1 MDKATKLPRSIGLT
15 SVVVFGT
22 GTAVGVSIF
31 SVLGPAASL
40 AGSGLLLAMALAG
53 IPMLFFAFSY
63 AWLASAVPVTGASY
77 EWPRR
82 FIHPSAGFMVA
93 WLRILTNIGAITV
106 LGTVLV
112 NYLNSVMA
120 LPLKPVMALLFTVM
134 FALNLFGVAVAA
146 RAQSLLVGLLVVM
159 IVIYAGTGAASGS
172 IGNIGPLMAS
182 GWAGVF
188 AAVPLMISLYL
199 GIETAVEV
207 GDEVRRPER
216 NIPLGIGL
224 AIALTAL
231 LYVVVAAVS
240 LSLVGPAG
248 LAASDAPL
256 FDAGRLAM
264 GDWAVPVIL
273 GTASI
278 SILTTIN
285 SLVVVF
291 SRSLFAMG
299 RSQAFPEALGRV
311 HHRFGTPHVAII
323 VAYLLVMSGL
333 FLPSNIT
340 FLLLAV
346 NIPTMLKYLMCSL
359 SATQVMRRFPSIA
372 ARARLRSPSASIYA
386 AGYGGVLLALAVV
399 ILGFQADW
407 RPYALVLGWAVAG
420 GLVWAAYSRHHVKE
434 ASA

>member
-1 MDKATKLPRSIGLT
+1 MDEARQLPRSIGLT

-22 GTAVGVSIF
+22 GTAVGVSVF
-31 SVLGPAASL
+31 SVLEPAASL
-40 AGSGLLLAMALAG
+40 AGSGLLLAVALAA

-82 FIHPSAGFMVA
+82 FIHPAAGFMVA

-120 LPLKPVMALLFTVM
+120 LPLKPIMAMLFTVM

-146 RAQSLLVGLLVVM
+146 RAQTVLVVLLVAM
-159 IVIYAGTGAASGS
+159 IVVYAGTGATGGS
-172 IGNIGPLMAS
+172 IENIGPLLAS
-182 GWAGVF
+182 GWVGVL
-188 AAVPLMISLYL
+188 AAVPLLITLFL

-207 GDEVRRPER
+207 GDEVHRPER

-224 AIALTAL
+224 AITLTAL
-231 LYVVVAAVS
+231 LYFIVAAVS
-240 LSLVGPAG
+240 LSLVGPDG
-248 LAASDAPL
+248 LAGSDAPL
-256 FDAGRLAM
+256 FDAGRVAM

-299 RSQAFPEALGRV
+299 RSRALPAALGRV
-311 HHRFGTPHVAII
+311 HPRFGTPHVAI
-323 VAYLLVMSGL
+323 VLAYLLVMSGL

-346 NIPTMLKYLMCSL
+346 NIPTMLKYMFCSL
-359 SATQVMRRFPSIA
+359 SATQVIRRFPRIA
-372 ARARLRSPSASIYA
+372 ARARLNSPPSIVYA
-386 AGYGGVLLALAVV
+386 AGYGGVVLALAVV
-399 ILGFQADW
+399 VLGFQADW
-407 RPYALVLGWAVAG
+407 RPYALVLGWALVGA
-420 GLVWAAYSRHHVKE
+420 LVWAIHSRHHVIQ
-434 ASA
+434 ANS